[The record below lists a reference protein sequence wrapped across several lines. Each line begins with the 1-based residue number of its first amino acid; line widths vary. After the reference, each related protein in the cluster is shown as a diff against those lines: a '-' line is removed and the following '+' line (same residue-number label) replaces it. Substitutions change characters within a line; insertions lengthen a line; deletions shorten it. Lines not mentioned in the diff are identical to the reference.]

1 MGFKA
6 RSMTRNNQMYY
17 NILEEY
23 TTPLGAQF
31 DWRIG
36 DDTLTSAGF
45 SQAQAQAAFQYF
57 WARWQAIGRN
67 ITDFMQLTCMTAA
80 ISDAIWS
87 GHAAAYTAT
96 CQSRV
101 NIRIPAGR
109 YIINFPLPLA
119 FGIYTG
125 AGSSEFY
132 TNGPDFGGTF
142 GQGSTSLHLADEA
155 SWLGANDDG
164 IWQSG
169 TWGDENLFG
178 YNEAFQLL
186 NMRLVGNKAS
196 NVYDPNLL
204 RCGVQVWDMGSN
216 AFIHNVF
223 ADDFEGAGFHHV
235 RGTYV
240 NYGQA
245 ASFNNN
251 LAAFWLEGGG
261 QHNFNSVESDECPA
275 VFRVEGG
282 YGRVGSSSFHCSWYK
297 SETGPAPNRPIGKGT
312 MVMDAQGW
320 VQASFG
326 HIQYAAVNSAPHCL
340 FRINADFNNT
350 GTLANSCQV
359 TVEMLALFGPAYG
372 MLHDVFNRK
381 MWINSALSGQFNKN
395 GYFRTLTKNFRWTS
409 ELGGTLISDFFQ
421 PVVVTNMAPGRLGT
435 LAVNNGN
442 GEFIGTWD
450 NQAGTPPYLI
460 APPAGEGSVPPPPP
474 PPPPVGIPTNI
485 VVSLNPTT
493 VVLGQTSQATV
504 VVTDQYGQTITPA
517 GTWSI
522 VSGSATISG
531 TGQVTAQAAGGII
544 VQYAQ
549 GAVSGNNT
557 LTANSPS
564 PAPSVPTTID
574 VLLSAN
580 SIPSGGTVQATA
592 VVYDQ
597 NGVPMAASGTWSI
610 ASGPATISVAGL
622 VTTTAPGSVVV
633 RYTVNAVVG
642 TENLLVQNV
651 TPPPPPPG
659 PTPLYTVTFA
669 GLNPTALPGTAPLTG
684 TPWRAGSIT
693 GANYSTQFNTD
704 PRSAINCTPVLTP
717 AINGV
722 RRIVLKG
729 CVVKENIAFRYLNN
743 AVRTNSARQFVLAS
757 NQNTVVGSFTTN
769 GAAVD
774 ITILLPTPTTIT
786 QLFGGSPTIFN
797 TLNLSC
803 TGVELWAA

>member
-1 MGFKA
+1 
-6 RSMTRNNQMYY
+6 MTRNNQMRY

-23 TTPLGAQF
+23 STPLGAQF

-36 DDTLTSAGF
+36 DDTLTDAGF

-101 NIRIPAGR
+101 NIDIPAGR
-109 YIINFPLPLA
+109 YIINYPLPLA
-119 FGIYTG
+119 FGIYSG
-125 AGSSEFY
+125 QGSSEFF
-132 TNGPDFGGTF
+132 TNGPNYGGTF
-142 GQGSTSLHLADEA
+142 GQGSTSLHLSDEA
-155 SWLGANDDG
+155 DWLGTEDDG

-196 NVYDPNLL
+196 NVYDPTKL

-216 AFIHNVF
+216 AYIHNVF
-223 ADDFEGAGFHHV
+223 ADDFEAAGFHHV

-251 LAAFWLEGGG
+251 LAAWWLEGGG
-261 QHNFNSVESDECPA
+261 QHNFNSVETDECPA
-275 VFRVEGG
+275 SFRVEGG
-282 YGRVGSSSFHCSWYK
+282 YNRVGSTSFHCSWYK
-297 SETGPAPNRPIGKGT
+297 SETGPAPNRPVGKGT

-326 HIQYAAVNSAPHCL
+326 HIQYAAVNSAPHCM

-350 GTLANSCQV
+350 GTLSNSCQV
-359 TVEMLALFGPAYG
+359 AVQMFALFGPCYG
-372 MLHDVFNRK
+372 LLHDVFNRK
-381 MWINSALSGQFNKN
+381 MWINDALSGQFNKN
-395 GYFRTLTKNFRWTS
+395 GYFRTRVKDFRWTS
-409 ELGGTLISDFFQ
+409 ELGGTLVSTFFQ
-421 PVVVTNMAPGRLGT
+421 PVLVTNMAPGRLGT
-435 LAVNNGN
+435 LAVDNNTGA
-442 GEFIGTWD
+442 FIGAWD

-485 VVSLNPTT
+485 VVSLSPTT
-493 VVLGQTSQATV
+493 VVLGQTSQASV
-504 VVTDQYGQTITPA
+504 VVTDQFGNTITPA

-531 TGQVTAQAAGGII
+531 GGLVTPLAAGGIL
-544 VQYAQ
+544 VQYSQ
-549 GAVSGNNT
+549 GAVSGSNT
-557 LTANSPS
+557 LTANN
-564 PAPSVPTTID
+564 PAPQPPVPTTID
-574 VLLSAN
+574 VTLSAN
-580 SIPSGGTVQATA
+580 SIPSGGQVQATA
-592 VVYDQ
+592 VVFDQ

-610 ASGPATISVAGL
+610 ASGPATISPTGL

-633 RYTVNAVVG
+633 RYTVSAIVG

-651 TPPPPPPG
+651 EPPPPPPG
-659 PTPLYTVTFA
+659 PVPLYSITFA
-669 GLNPTALPGTAPLTG
+669 GLPVTNLPGCVNLVNE
-684 TPWRAGSIT
+684 PWKAGSIV
-693 GANYSTQFNTD
+693 GANFSTTFDGRAGNTNQVM
-704 PRSAINCTPVLTP
+704 SP

-722 RRIVLKG
+722 RRIVLKNA
-729 CVVKENIAFRYLNN
+729 VIRENLPFKYLNN
-743 AVRTNSARQFVLAS
+743 AVRTNSQRQFVLAS
-757 NQNTVVGSFTTN
+757 NQNTVVGSFTVN

-774 ITILLPTPTTIT
+774 ITILLPSAVTMTT
-786 QLFGGSPTIFN
+786 LFGAGGNVFN
-797 TLNLSC
+797 TLNLTC
-803 TGVELWAA
+803 TGVEYWAA

>member
-1 MGFKA
+1 
-6 RSMTRNNQMYY
+6 MTRNNQMYY

-36 DDTLTSAGF
+36 NDTLTDAGF
-45 SQAQAQAAFQYF
+45 SNAQAQAAFQYF
-57 WARWQAIGRN
+57 WARWQAIGGN
-67 ITDFMQLTCMTAA
+67 ITTFMQLTCMTAA

-101 NIRIPAGR
+101 NINIPAGR
-109 YIINFPLPLA
+109 YEINFPLPLA
-119 FGIYTG
+119 FGIYSG
-125 AGSSEFY
+125 QGSSEFF

-142 GQGSTSLHLADEA
+142 GQGSTSLHLDQAR
-155 SWLGANDDG
+155 WLGDDEDA

-196 NVYDPNLL
+196 NVYNPLL
-204 RCGVQVWDMGSN
+204 LKCGVQVWDMGSN

-282 YGRVGSSSFHCSWYK
+282 YGRVGSTSFHCSWYK
-297 SETGPAPNRPIGKGT
+297 SETGPAPNRPVGKGT

-326 HIQYAAVNSAPHCL
+326 HIQYAAVNGAPHCM

-350 GTLANSCQV
+350 GTLSNSCQV
-359 TVEMLALFGPAYG
+359 SVDMFALFGPCYG
-372 MLHDVFNRK
+372 LLHDVFNRK
-381 MWINSALSGQFNKN
+381 MWINDALSGQFNKN
-395 GYFRTLTKNFRWTS
+395 GYFRTRVKNFRWTS
-409 ELGGTLISDFFQ
+409 ELGGALISDFFQ
-421 PVVVTNMAPGRLGT
+421 PVLVTNMATGRLGT
-435 LAVNNGN
+435 LAVDNNTGA
-442 GEFIGTWD
+442 FIGAWD
-450 NQAGTPPYLI
+450 NQAGTPPYTI

-474 PPPPVGIPTNI
+474 PPPPIGIPTNI

-493 VVLGQTSQATV
+493 VVLGQTSQASV
-504 VVTDQYGQTITPA
+504 VVTDQFGNTITPA

-522 VSGSATISG
+522 VSGSATI
-531 TGQVTAQAAGGII
+531 TGAGVVTALSAGGIL
-544 VQYAQ
+544 VQYSQ
-549 GAVSGNNT
+549 GAVSGSNT
-557 LTANSPS
+557 LTANN
-564 PAPSVPTTID
+564 PAPQPPVPTTIN
-574 VLLSAN
+574 VTLS
-580 SIPSGGTVQATA
+580 SSTIPFGGTVQATA
-592 VVYDQ
+592 VVFDQ
-597 NGVPMAASGTWSI
+597 NGVPMSASGTWSI
-610 ASGPATISVAGL
+610 ASGPATISGTGL

-633 RYTVNAVVG
+633 RYTVNAIVG
-642 TENLLVQNV
+642 TANLLVQNV
-651 TPPPPPPG
+651 EPPPPPPG
-659 PTPLYTVTFA
+659 PTPLYSVTFN
-669 GLNPTALPGTAPLTG
+669 GLNPVALPGCVNLASAP
-684 TPWRAGSIT
+684 WKAGSIT
-693 GANYSTQFNTD
+693 GPNYSTQFD
-704 PRSAINCTPVLTP
+704 SRPASAINANQVLSPV
-717 AINGV
+717 INGV

-729 CVVKENIAFRYLNN
+729 AIIRENANSRWLNN
-743 AVRTNSARQFVLAS
+743 AVRTNGNRQFVLAS
-757 NQNTVVGSFTTN
+757 NLNTVVGSFTTN
-769 GAAVD
+769 AAAVD
-774 ITILLPTPTTIT
+774 ITILLPTPTTIS

>member
-1 MGFKA
+1 
-6 RSMTRNNQMYY
+6 MTRNNQMYY

-23 TTPLGAQF
+23 STPLGAQF
-31 DWRIG
+31 DWKIG
-36 DDTLTSAGF
+36 DKTLTEAGF

-57 WARWQAIGRN
+57 WSRWQAIGRN

-101 NIRIPAGR
+101 NIDIPAGR
-109 YIINFPLPLA
+109 YIINYPLPLA
-119 FGIYTG
+119 FGIYS
-125 AGSSEFY
+125 AQGSSEFF
-132 TNGPDFGGTF
+132 TNGPDYGGTF

-155 SWLGANDDG
+155 DWLGAEDDG

-196 NVYDPNLL
+196 NVYDPTKL

-216 AFIHNVF
+216 AYIHNVF
-223 ADDFEGAGFHHV
+223 ADDFEAAGFHHV

-261 QHNFNSVESDECPA
+261 QHNFNSIESDECPA

-282 YGRVGSSSFHCSWYK
+282 YGRVGSTSFHCSWYK
-297 SETGPAPNRPIGKGT
+297 SETGPAPNRPVGKGT

-326 HIQYAAVNSAPHCL
+326 HIQYAAVNSAPHCM

-350 GTLANSCQV
+350 GTLSNSCQV
-359 TVEMLALFGPAYG
+359 TVQMFALFGPCYG
-372 MLHDVFNRK
+372 LLHDVFNRK
-381 MWINSALSGQFNKN
+381 MWINDALSGQFNKN
-395 GYFRTLTKNFRWTS
+395 GYFRTRVKNFRWTS

-421 PVVVTNMAPGRLGT
+421 PVLVTNMAPGRLGT
-435 LAVNNGN
+435 LAVDNNTGA
-442 GEFIGTWD
+442 FIGSWD

-474 PPPPVGIPTNI
+474 PPPPVGVPTNI

-493 VVLGQTSQATV
+493 VVLGQTSQASV
-504 VVTDQYGQTITPA
+504 VVTDQFGNTITPA

-522 VSGSATISG
+522 VSGSATI
-531 TGQVTAQAAGGII
+531 TGAGVVNPQAAGGII
-544 VQYAQ
+544 IQYSQ
-549 GAVSGNNT
+549 GAVSGTNT
-557 LTANSPS
+557 LTANN
-564 PAPSVPTTID
+564 PAPQPPVPTTID
-574 VLLSAN
+574 VTLSAN
-580 SIPSGGTVQATA
+580 SIPSGGQVQATA

-610 ASGPATISVAGL
+610 ASGPATISVSGL

-633 RYTVNAVVG
+633 RYTVNSIVG

-651 TPPPPPPG
+651 EPPPPPPG
-659 PTPLYTVTFA
+659 PTPLYTVTFN
-669 GLNPTALPGTAPLTG
+669 GLNPTALPGCVNLAGAP
-684 TPWRAGSIT
+684 WKAGSIT
-693 GANYSTQFNTD
+693 GARYTTQFD
-704 PRSAINCTPVLTP
+704 SRFGSAINANQVLSPV
-717 AINGV
+717 INGV

-729 CVVKENIAFRYLNN
+729 AIIKENANSRYLNN
-743 AVRTNSARQFVLAS
+743 AVRTNGNRQFVLAS
-757 NQNTVVGSFTTN
+757 NLSTVVGSFTTN